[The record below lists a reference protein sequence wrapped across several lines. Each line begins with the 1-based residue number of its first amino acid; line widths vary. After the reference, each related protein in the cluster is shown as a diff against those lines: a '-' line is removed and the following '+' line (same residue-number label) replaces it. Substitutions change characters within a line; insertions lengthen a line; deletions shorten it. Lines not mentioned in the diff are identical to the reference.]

1 MLQDDD
7 LVPAVCLLRHHQQ
20 RACVGC
26 LIYFSKSLSL
36 VTWEMCQAE
45 AETRTVGLPEDELSL
60 LPRVTLNAE
69 NIERLEAA
77 AVTLARCVCLV
88 LC

>member
-1 MLQDDD
+1 M
-7 LVPAVCLLRHHQQ
+7 
-20 RACVGC
+20 
-26 LIYFSKSLSL
+26 
-36 VTWEMCQAE
+36 TWEMCQAE